1 MSDWPRGPGAAGP
14 STSSSTLPGAAT
26 LPADA
31 KAEPGSGPGM
41 LRRHW
46 IRFSDEPVL
55 VSVQSE
61 HGQVKGL
68 VVDESFGGIGIELD
82 RTLELEINDE
92 VEVQYRTGPM
102 IGRVRFISTD
112 GHGRFRIGV
121 EWRKP
126 RLPYI

>member
-1 MSDWPRGPGAAGP
+1 MSDWPQGPAGP
-14 STSSSTLPGAAT
+14 SASRSTMPNAAT
-26 LPADA
+26 LPAEANADH
-31 KAEPGSGPGM
+31 GSGSGM

-82 RTLELEINDE
+82 RALDLEINDE
-92 VEVQYRTGPM
+92 VEVQYRNGPM
-102 IGRVRFISTD
+102 IGRVRFLSTD